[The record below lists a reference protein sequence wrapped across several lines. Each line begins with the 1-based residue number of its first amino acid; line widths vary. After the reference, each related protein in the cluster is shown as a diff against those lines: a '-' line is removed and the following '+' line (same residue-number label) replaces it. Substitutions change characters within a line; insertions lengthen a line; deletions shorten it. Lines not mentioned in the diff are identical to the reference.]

1 MLASLEY
8 SANVARVTAASYERV
23 KSVIPAIE
31 WPTHAPYVAAIND
44 LKKQRNAVVLAHNYQ
59 TPEIFHCVA
68 DISGDSLALAK
79 RAVETDAEVIV
90 LAGVHF
96 MAETAKLL
104 NPDKIVVIP
113 DERAG
118 CSLAESIT
126 AADVRQL
133 RQKHPGVPVVTYVN
147 TSAEVKAESDI
158 CCTSG
163 NAVEIVESLGV
174 DKVIFLPDE
183 YLAAYVAQQT
193 EVEIISWQGTRP
205 GEIFHCVADIS
216 GDSLALAKRAVE
228 TDAEVIVLAGV
239 HFMAETAKLLN
250 PDKIVVIPDERAGC
264 SLAESITAADVRQ
277 LRQKHPGVPVVTY
290 VNTSAEVKAESDICC
305 TSGNAVEIVESLGVD
320 KVIFLPDEY
329 LAAYVAQQTEV
340 EIISWQGHCEVHE
353 RFTAQELEEYR
364 RNYAQLTIIAH
375 PECPPDVLSA
385 ADFVGSTAQMQ
396 NYVQT
401 NRPTRVLM
409 VTECSMSDNVAANI
423 TDVEFIRP
431 CNLCPHMKRITLAN
445 IYQALETL
453 EPRVE
458 IDPSV
463 AKRARIAVE
472 RMLSPGR

>member
-1 MLASLEY
+1 MVASLEY
-8 SANVARVTAASYERV
+8 SADVARATAASYERV

-31 WPTHAPYVAAIND
+31 WPLHAPYVAAIND

-104 NPDKIVVIP
+104 NPDKTVLIP

-126 AADVRQL
+126 AEDVRQL

-147 TSAEVKAESDI
+147 TSAAVKAESDI

-163 NAVEIVESLGV
+163 NAVDIVESLGV
-174 DKVIFLPDE
+174 NKVIFLPDE

-193 EVEIISWQGTRP
+193 EVEIISWQGR
-205 GEIFHCVADIS
+205 
-216 GDSLALAKRAVE
+216 
-228 TDAEVIVLAGV
+228 
-239 HFMAETAKLLN
+239 
-250 PDKIVVIPDERAGC
+250 
-264 SLAESITAADVRQ
+264 
-277 LRQKHPGVPVVTY
+277 
-290 VNTSAEVKAESDICC
+290 
-305 TSGNAVEIVESLGVD
+305 
-320 KVIFLPDEY
+320 
-329 LAAYVAQQTEV
+329 
-340 EIISWQGHCEVHE
+340 CEVHE
-353 RFTAQELEEYR
+353 RFTAKELEEYR
-364 RNYAQLTIIAH
+364 QNYDQLTIIAH
-375 PECPPDVLSA
+375 PECPPDVLRV

-396 NYVQT
+396 HYVQT
-401 NRPTRVLM
+401 KRPTRVLM
-409 VTECSMSDNVAANI
+409 VTECSMSDNVAADI

-431 CNLCPHMKRITLAN
+431 CNLCPHMKRITLKN
-445 IYQALETL
+445 IYQALKTL
-453 EPRVE
+453 GPSVE
-458 IDPSV
+458 IDSSV

-472 RMLSPGR
+472 RMLSPGG